1 MKGTLPIEAAANV
14 ERFVIGP
21 EGALD
26 IDGGTVTAAHA
37 LGAEDYAL
45 HLEGGSLALTGAGKL
60 DLRASKGLLGT
71 GSVTVDTTTGA
82 AIQVMKAD
90 KQEAVFST
98 GDAEGTLD
106 MTVGP
111 GAFEVKNTGYLV
123 LGDRQ
128 KGTFR
133 LTLDGAVSGRETP
146 LLVKGTYPRGFVV
159 GRQSGNAEV
168 VIRNGRLGGVSNVS
182 KQGVIVAET
191 TGTDACVTGRVVVA
205 GGEVYASS
213 VMVGGTWSGIG
224 FGVSTQ
230 VTDPSAVR
238 GELKLEDG
246 LVQVNNKSPLGFGV
260 GNATG
265 VGLQT
270 GGTVDVT
277 QSAGAAVLGYGSGT
291 GEYVL
296 SNGTF
301 ATGRPLY
308 VGGCR
313 KADVQE
319 AYYEGK
325 SPAGRCAAT
334 GRLFARGGTL
344 TATNELGIVVGADGR
359 GRLEIGPDGNVTAK
373 ALVLSNNVEGV
384 LAFELGA
391 RKAGTLKADKLV
403 IAPGAKLEID
413 ARALAADSSGT
424 IHLADC
430 GAVEGLFAASDV
442 TILSPIGQEK
452 RFAHAMILTERS
464 GKKGLWL
471 MLQPRGLIMV
481 IR

>member
-1 MKGTLPIEAAANV
+1 M
-14 ERFVIGP
+14 
-21 EGALD
+21 LD

-37 LGAEDYAL
+37 LGAKDYAL
-45 HLEGGSLALTGAGKL
+45 HLEGGRLALTGAATL

-71 GSVTVDTTTGA
+71 GSVTVDTTAGA
-82 AIQVMKAD
+82 AIQVSKDENQDAC
-90 KQEAVFST
+90 FST
-98 GDAEGTLD
+98 GDSEGTLE
-106 MTVGP
+106 MTVGRQAFAPTNP
-111 GAFEVKNTGYLV
+111 GHIVF
-123 LGDRQ
+123 GDSQ

-133 LTLDGAVSGRETP
+133 LTVEDRGPGDASA
-146 LLVKGTYPRGFVV
+146 LLVNGTLCPYAFYV
-159 GRQSGNAEV
+159 GRQAGVADV
-168 VIRNGRLGGVSNVS
+168 VLQSGRLGGSDLACRR
-182 KQGVIVAET
+182 GVIVA
-191 TGTDACVTGRVVVA
+191 GVKGAGAVVTGRVTVA
-205 GGEVYASS
+205 GGQVTVSASRL
-213 VMVGGTWSGIG
+213 TDHWSGVG

-325 SPAGRCAAT
+325 SPAGRGAAT
-334 GRLFARGGTL
+334 GRLYARGGTL
-344 TATNELGIVVGADGR
+344 AATNELGIVVGADGR
-359 GRLEIGPDGNVTAK
+359 GSLEIGSDGNVTAK